1 MAFEETDNYNHLEE
15 LNGSDYQIVE
25 GEPDITGWSVIDGQ
39 GRMVGEVDDVLFDPQ
54 TRAVRYIIVD
64 MAENGLEL
72 ESRKVLV
79 PIGIAEL
86 WDEEDEDDD
95 EAIETDTLEDENGEP
110 VERDSTVVL
119 GDQGIESAEDEE
131 EIEDEEEVEDE
142 DDEIVYLPTVTIDH
156 LLALP
161 TYQKGA
167 VSPEVET
174 EIRDIFESPA
184 ENTVTL
190 YERENFYKHEHFN
203 NKIYPR
209 DDQSNFDQSGET
221 PSNRDGENRN
231 NIF

>member
-1 MAFEETDNYNHLEE
+1 MAFEETNNYNHLEE

-25 GEPDITGWSVIDGQ
+25 GEPDITGWRVIDGQ
-39 GRMVGEVDDVLFDPQ
+39 GREIGEVDDVLFDPQ

-64 MAENGLEL
+64 LENNDLEI
-72 ESRKVLV
+72 ENRKVLV

-86 WDEEDEDDD
+86 WEEEEDEDD
-95 EAIETDTLEDENGEP
+95 AVETDTLEDEDGEP
-110 VERDSTVVL
+110 VERENTVL
-119 GDQGIESAEDEE
+119 LADEDIENFEDVEE
-131 EIEDEEEVEDE
+131 FEEVE
-142 DDEIVYLPTVTIDH
+142 DEIVYLPTVTIDH

-167 VSPEVET
+167 VSPEIET
-174 EIRDIFESPA
+174 EIRNVFESPA

-190 YERENFYKHEHFN
+190 YEKDNFYHHEHFN

-231 NIF
+231 IF

>member
-1 MAFEETDNYNHLEE
+1 MAFEETNNYNHLEE

-39 GRMVGEVDDVLFDPQ
+39 GRMIGEVDDVLFDPQ

-64 MAENGLEL
+64 LENNALEI
-72 ESRKVLV
+72 ENRKVLV

-86 WDEEDEDDD
+86 WDEEEDDAF
-95 EAIETDTLEDENGEP
+95 EADGLEDEDGEP
-110 VERDSTVVL
+110 IERDNAIVL
-119 GDQGIESAEDEE
+119 DDDDMESIENDEE
-131 EIEDEEEVEDE
+131 LEE
-142 DDEIVYLPTVTIDH
+142 DEIVYLPTVTIDH

-161 TYQKGA
+161 TYQKGG

-174 EIRDIFESPA
+174 EIRDIFDSPA

-190 YERENFYKHEHFN
+190 YEKENFYKHDHFN

-209 DDQSNFDQSGET
+209 DDQSSFDQSRET
-221 PSNRDGENRN
+221 PSNRDSENRN
-231 NIF
+231 NVF

>member
-1 MAFEETDNYNHLEE
+1 MAFEETNNYNHLEE

-25 GEPDITGWSVIDGQ
+25 GEPDITGWRVIDGQ
-39 GRMVGEVDDVLFDPQ
+39 GREIGEVDDVLFDPQ

-64 MAENGLEL
+64 LENNDLEI
-72 ESRKVLV
+72 ENRKVLV

-86 WDEEDEDDD
+86 WEEEEDEEED
-95 EAIETDTLEDENGEP
+95 EAVETDTLEDEDGEP
-110 VERDSTVVL
+110 VEREDTAVL
-119 GDQGIESAEDEE
+119 ADEDIENFEDDEE
-131 EIEDEEEVEDE
+131 FEEVE
-142 DDEIVYLPTVTIDH
+142 DEIVYLPTVTIDH

-167 VSPEVET
+167 VSPEIET
-174 EIRDIFESPA
+174 EIRNVFESPA

-190 YERENFYKHEHFN
+190 YEKDNFYQHEHFN

-231 NIF
+231 IF

>member
-1 MAFEETDNYNHLEE
+1 MAFEETNNYNHLEE

-25 GEPDITGWSVIDGQ
+25 GEPDITGWRVIDGQ
-39 GRMVGEVDDVLFDPQ
+39 GREIGEVDDVLFDPQ

-64 MAENGLEL
+64 LENNDLEI

-86 WDEEDEDDD
+86 WEEEEDEDD
-95 EAIETDTLEDENGEP
+95 AVETDTLEDEDGEP
-110 VERDSTVVL
+110 VERDNTVTL
-119 GDQGIESAEDEE
+119 ADEDIENFDDDEE
-131 EIEDEEEVEDE
+131 FEEVE
-142 DDEIVYLPTVTIDH
+142 DEIVYLPTVTIDH

-167 VSPEVET
+167 VSPEIET
-174 EIRDIFESPA
+174 EIRNVFESPA

-190 YERENFYKHEHFN
+190 YEKDNFYQHEHFN

-231 NIF
+231 IF